1 MASAQDEGMDF
12 HKAFLSIDTDQS
24 GEITV
29 DELQSYCR
37 KMNYQETF
45 VQKWLMLFDADQN
58 GRITYDEYCN
68 ALGLPPKKD
77 VVAKHKSQQSKGK
90 KSGKTARAVKVAKR
104 RKEQEET
111 RVTVETVKPPVQ
123 EEVVQAAAVAPV
135 AASKAAA
142 AGQAPQPPPSQ
153 APSRRSRIRN
163 EQLSYSGV
171 MLHSRARVF
180 QRKALYRLA
189 KKSAANKLARKLKGA
204 ASTAAQQ
211 RPAVVEKPIGGDKNG
226 GIRQVA
232 SRRQPRS
239 LPTEPTS
246 KPRRLRP
253 VKTFARQRRRLRASI
268 QPGSVLILLAGR
280 HRGKR
285 VVFLKQLASGLL
297 LVTGP
302 FKVNG
307 CPLRRVC
314 QSFVIATRTRL
325 ELGDL
330 RLPERLN
337 DAYFRRTKKQSKQK
351 ASSAAQDPF
360 TRPEAAYQL
369 AQERRED
376 QKSVDSQVMSALVKL
391 GRPDKKLMLGYLS
404 SLFSLKS
411 GQRPHDMVF

>member
-1 MASAQDEGMDF
+1 MGFSYVPPTFVDSAGLGTDLSKEAYDEGMDF
-12 HKAFLSIDTDQS
+12 HKAFLSIDTDHS

-29 DELQSYCR
+29 DELQRTAASPTTNTATR
-37 KMNYQETF
+37 
-45 VQKWLMLFDADQN
+45 W
-58 GRITYDEYCN
+58 
-68 ALGLPPKKD
+68 GLPPKKD
-77 VVAKHKSQQSKGK
+77 VIAKHKSQQSKGK

-123 EEVVQAAAVAPV
+123 EEVVQTAAVAPV

-189 KKSAANKLARKLKGA
+189 KKSVANKLARKLKGA
-204 ASTAAQQ
+204 ASTAAQK
-211 RPAVVEKPIGGDKNG
+211 RPAGLKQSG
-226 GIRQVA
+226 
-232 SRRQPRS
+232 QPPARS

-246 KPRRLRP
+246 KPRRLRL

-314 QSFVIATRTRL
+314 QS
-325 ELGDL
+325 
-330 RLPERLN
+330 
-337 DAYFRRTKKQSKQK
+337 
-351 ASSAAQDPF
+351 
-360 TRPEAAYQL
+360 
-369 AQERRED
+369 
-376 QKSVDSQVMSALVKL
+376 
-391 GRPDKKLMLGYLS
+391 
-404 SLFSLKS
+404 
-411 GQRPHDMVF
+411 

>member
-12 HKAFLSIDTDQS
+12 HKAFLSIDTDHS

-77 VVAKHKSQQSKGK
+77 VIAKHKSQQSKGK

-123 EEVVQAAAVAPV
+123 EEVVQLQLPPWPPP
-135 AASKAAA
+135 KAAA

-163 EQLSYSGV
+163 EQLSYSG
-171 MLHSRARVF
+171 SARVF

-204 ASTAAQQ
+204 PSTAAQK
-211 RPAVVEKPIGGDKNG
+211 RPATVEKPIGGDKNG
-226 GIRQVA
+226 GTRQVA

-239 LPTEPTS
+239 LPPSLLEAAPS
-246 KPRRLRP
+246 PSS
-253 VKTFARQRRRLRASI
+253 QDLRAAAAPS
-268 QPGSVLILLAGR
+268 QSLHPAGQRADPAGR
-280 HRGKR
+280 PAPGKR
-285 VVFLKQLASGLL
+285 VVFPETAGQ
-297 LVTGP
+297 
-302 FKVNG
+302 
-307 CPLRRVC
+307 
-314 QSFVIATRTRL
+314 RTAAGHGAIQGQWL
-325 ELGDL
+325 PAET
-330 RLPERLN
+330 RLPELRDRHQDSAGAGGTCGCRSGSTMPILEGPE
-337 DAYFRRTKKQSKQK
+337 AQSKAVRPVQQL
-351 ASSAAQDPF
+351 QDPF
-360 TRPEAAYQL
+360 TRPEARSNQPAP
-369 AQERRED
+369 ASTPQERRREGPE
-376 QKSVDSQVMSALVKL
+376 SVDSQ
-391 GRPDKKLMLGYLS
+391 
-404 SLFSLKS
+404 
-411 GQRPHDMVF
+411 